1 MRKESIMKNTE
12 YDFQTVIDR
21 HSTNSLKWDLFDD
34 DYPMWVAD
42 MDFMVAPKI
51 QQTILKR
58 ASHPVFGYSIVP
70 DSLFEAYI
78 SWWDRRYGLKMSR
91 DEMLYATGVMPSI
104 SSMIRCLTDVGDE
117 ILIQSPV
124 YHVFFYVIEDN
135 NRKVLENELIFRDG
149 KYEID
154 FDDLDEKLSK
164 VKMMILCNPQNPVGK
179 IWSKEELG
187 QIGELCKK
195 HDVILIS
202 DEIHCDLT
210 DPGTSYNPFMTSSDY
225 NNTILCI
232 SPSKSFNVAGF
243 QSSVVYTK
251 NPELLEKIRTQ
262 LHVDNS
268 DSCNVFAVSAVE
280 AAYNESEDWFEE
292 LKEVIFENKQIVKDY
307 LEKELP
313 VIRLVECDATYLL
326 WLDCTS
332 LNVSS
337 NVLSEFLRSNQGL
350 FLSSGSDFGQ
360 VGDGFLRLNIACP
373 SKLLKEGL
381 LRLKAGV
388 IALNN
393 INRLSKNIG

>member
-42 MDFMVAPKI
+42 MDFMVAPNI
-51 QQTILKR
+51 QQAILKR

-78 SWWDRRYGLKMSR
+78 NWWDRRYGLEMSR

-149 KYEID
+149 NYEID

-187 QIGELCKK
+187 KIGELCKK

-262 LHVDNS
+262 FHVDNS

-280 AAYNESEDWFEE
+280 AAYNESEDWLEE

-307 LEKELP
+307 LENELP
-313 VIRLVECDATYLL
+313 VIKLVECDATYLL
-326 WLDCTS
+326 WLDCTA

-337 NVLSEFLRSNQGL
+337 KVLSEFLRSNQGL

-360 VGDGFLRLNIACP
+360 IGDGFLRLNIACP
-373 SKLLKEGL
+373 PKLLKEGL

-393 INRLSKNIG
+393 INRMSKNIG

>member
-42 MDFMVAPKI
+42 MDFMVAPNI
-51 QQTILKR
+51 QQAILKR

-78 SWWDRRYGLKMSR
+78 NWWDRRYGLEMSR

-104 SSMIRCLTDVGDE
+104 SSMIRCLTDVGEE

-149 KYEID
+149 NYEID

-187 QIGELCKK
+187 KIGELCKK

-262 LHVDNS
+262 FHVDNS

-280 AAYNESEDWFEE
+280 AAYNESEDWLEE

-307 LEKELP
+307 LENELP
-313 VIRLVECDATYLL
+313 VIKLVECDATYLL
-326 WLDCTS
+326 WLDCTA

-337 NVLSEFLRSNQGL
+337 KVLSEFLRSNQGL

-360 VGDGFLRLNIACP
+360 IGDGFLRLNIACP
-373 SKLLKEGL
+373 PKLLKEGL

-393 INRLSKNIG
+393 INRMSKNIG

>member
-42 MDFMVAPKI
+42 MDFMVAPNI
-51 QQTILKR
+51 QQAILKR

-70 DSLFEAYI
+70 DSLFESYI
-78 SWWDRRYGLKMSR
+78 NWWDRRYGLEMSR

-149 KYEID
+149 NYEID

-187 QIGELCKK
+187 KIGELCKK

-262 LHVDNS
+262 FHVDNS

-280 AAYNESEDWFEE
+280 AAYNESEDWLEE

-307 LEKELP
+307 LENELP
-313 VIRLVECDATYLL
+313 VIKLVECDATYLL
-326 WLDCTS
+326 WLDCTA

-337 NVLSEFLRSNQGL
+337 KVLSEFLRSNQGL

-360 VGDGFLRLNIACP
+360 IGDGFLRLNIACP
-373 SKLLKEGL
+373 PKLLKEGL

-393 INRLSKNIG
+393 INRMSKNIG